1 MSRPAWPRVLV
12 VTDRH
17 RLVASTEARRRRL
30 GARPRGTD
38 RRRGRG
44 GADLVQVRERDL
56 SARTLLGFPGWLFA
70 RWPRTRQR
78 VVVND
83 RADVAVAVAAGAV
96 GVHLPARAMVAPDV
110 RCLAGVG
117 PEWVIGRSAHAQG
130 DVTNPEGVSYWLV
143 GTVQSSGSK
152 PSGWTTLGWDGL
164 GGVVKAAAPVPVVGI
179 GGLTE
184 ADVPRIVAS
193 GATGMGASDASCRVA
208 EGTWRRTCVERWTGC
223 VGRLTPSR
231 PIPTLRGPTADVTAV
246 LAFPLANER

>member
-1 MSRPAWPRVLV
+1 MSRPAWPQVLV

-17 RLVASTEARRRRL
+17 RLVASTGLATADWARVLEAQIV
-30 GARPRGTD
+30 GAVE
-38 RRRGRG
+38 G

-56 SARTLLGFPGWLFA
+56 SARTLLGFLERLFA

-83 RADVAVAVAAGAV
+83 RADVAIAAGAV

-117 PEWVIGRSAHAQG
+117 PEWVVGRSAHAPG

-164 GGVVKAAAPVPVVGI
+164 GGVVKAAAPLPVVGI

-193 GATGMGASDASCRVA
+193 GATGMGGIGCFLPGSGGDVETNVCRKVDRVRRA
-208 EGTWRRTCVERWTGC
+208 FDTLATDPYTQGTNR
-223 VGRLTPSR
+223 
-231 PIPTLRGPTADVTAV
+231 
-246 LAFPLANER
+246 